1 MSARPWSL
9 TLFTLNRPLCI
20 RPPALALL
28 CASLS
33 LSVASA
39 VAADKPERN
48 LVISLGATAPAITA
62 QRVALVIGNGGYKEA
77 PLSNPANDARAMAQ
91 VLKDNGFAVTL
102 KVDTDIKGMLSSI
115 RHFGDQLRKGGVG
128 VFYYAGHGMQI
139 KGRNYLIP
147 VGSAIE
153 REDEVAYQAVDA
165 QAILDKMDAAGNGT
179 NIMILD
185 ACRNNPFARS
195 FRSAQQGLAPMD
207 APVGTLVAFA
217 TAPGAVASDGVGSN
231 GLYTHHL
238 LAALREPGIKVE
250 DVFKRVRSSVRRD
263 SKDKQVPWEATSLEG
278 DFYFIQ
284 PVAPTVAAD
293 VALEKSMWAL
303 VKDSAQMLDLKAFLA
318 RFPKGVY
325 AAEAQA
331 RLDKLSAELKAVVTV
346 PTSAPVAAPAP
357 APAAPTVTSVTAPLQ
372 TALPPPKPASSMAPG
387 PVTAAPLSSP
397 MPAPAPSPAAA
408 SQSVA
413 LSVAPPVSSPAKPPA
428 KAEADTAANPLGF
441 RVGDR
446 WSFQVVNKYKGEVIS
461 NMTRKITKV
470 LPNGEMMSGPALLTP
485 NGNLRQMSSARYASR
500 VFTEAELMV
509 PSKLEPGHREDFSYH
524 EDAKHTDGREYEQDF
539 KGTLVVKAQERVT
552 VPAGE
557 FTAYRIERDATV
569 RGVQKNGRDTWQL
582 RQQITAW
589 YAPAIRSFVALD
601 ETVRS
606 AQGGAPDL
614 RRTELISYELRGT
627 TVATKP

>member
-1 MSARPWSL
+1 M
-9 TLFTLNRPLCI
+9 FKLNRPLCI

-33 LSVASA
+33 LSAASA

-48 LVISLGATAPAITA
+48 LVISPGAAAPAITA

-195 FRSAQQGLAPMD
+195 FRSAQQGLAQMD

-278 DFYFIQ
+278 DFYFIP

-293 VALEKSMWAL
+293 AALEQSMWAL
-303 VKDSAQMLDLKAFLA
+303 VKDSPHMLDLKAFLA
-318 RFPKGVY
+318 RFPKGAH

-331 RLDKLSAELKAVVTV
+331 RLAKLSAELK
-346 PTSAPVAAPAP
+346 PVAAVPTPTPVPVPAP
-357 APAAPTVTSVTAPLQ
+357 APVLANPAAPSAPPVAPAPVL
-372 TALPPPKPASSMAPG
+372 AVAPPPKPAPA
-387 PVTAAPLSSP
+387 VT
-397 MPAPAPSPAAA
+397 PAPAPVPVAATPAAA
-408 SQSVA
+408 A
-413 LSVAPPVSSPAKPPA
+413 PVAPPVSSPAKPPA
-428 KAEADTAANPLGF
+428 KAEPDAATNPLGF

-461 NMTRKITKV
+461 NLTRKITKV
-470 LPNGEMMSGPALLTP
+470 LPNGEMMSGQALLTP
-485 NGNLRQMSSARYASR
+485 NGNLRQMSNARYASR
-500 VFTEAELMV
+500 VFTDAELMV
-509 PSKLEPGHREDFSYH
+509 PAKLEPGHRQDFSYH
-524 EDAKHTDGREYEQDF
+524 EDVKQTDGREYEQDF
-539 KGTLVVKAQERVT
+539 QGTLVVKAQEKVT

-557 FTAYRIERDATV
+557 FTAYRIERDATI
-569 RGVQKNGRDTWQL
+569 RGVQKNGRDTWQM

-589 YAPAIRSFVALD
+589 YVPAIRSFVALD
-601 ETVRS
+601 ETLRS

-614 RRTELISYELRGT
+614 RRTELVSYELRGT